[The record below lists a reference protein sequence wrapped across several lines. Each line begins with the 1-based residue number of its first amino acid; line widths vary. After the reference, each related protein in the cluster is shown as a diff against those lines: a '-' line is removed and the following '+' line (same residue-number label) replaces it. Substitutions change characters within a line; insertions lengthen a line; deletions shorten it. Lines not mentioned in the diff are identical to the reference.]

1 MSRREQAA
9 ATRRHVLTVAAQM
22 FEERGFDLTTVRDI
36 AQSAGVSVGTVMAV
50 GDKSALLVEVFDDR
64 IAQVHKKRETQSS
77 EAADGDAVHAL
88 LDIFSPFVEMF
99 AANPTLAQDYAAALV
114 SGKHRAGVF
123 HDLAATLRREISRT
137 LQQTGIAAEVA
148 DQRAIAV
155 HLAYLGTL
163 FMSAG
168 TGDPN
173 DPKPGEDFIA
183 VLQHLADERPT
194 RDPHS

>member
-1 MSRREQAA
+1 MKRQERRA
-9 ATRRHVLTVAAQM
+9 ATRQHVLAVAAQM
-22 FEERGFDLTTVRDI
+22 FEERGFDSTTVRDI
-36 AQSAGVSVGTVMAV
+36 AQAAGVSVGTVMAV

-64 IAQVHKKRETQSS
+64 IGEVHEKRDTKASV
-77 EAADGDAVHAL
+77 APDGDAVGAL
-88 LDIFSPFVEMF
+88 LDIFAPFVEMF

-123 HDLAATLRREISRT
+123 HDLAATLRREISQT
-137 LQQTGIAAEVA
+137 LQQTGLIPEVA
-148 DQRAIAV
+148 DQTAIAV

-173 DPKPGEDFIA
+173 DPKPGEDFVA
-183 VLQHLADERPT
+183 VLQRLANERPN